1 MPLPQALCRCV
12 RLTAQPQPGCSFV
25 TTVGAAL
32 TGRPSPHAPPSG
44 PRPRRPHAASPP
56 PPPPAW
62 ASKDRSLG
70 FRAAAG
76 LPAWGPLS
84 WTPAASQGQRRAH
97 LWGLKTSD
105 GPAVPAALLTS
116 TCVSRIPLGGPSARH
131 PWLPGPGLGRLAR
144 RRCLVSERRGVYIR
158 LPTPLPFQEPC
169 RCLQKRSLELCVSDH
184 SVGVQGPGSSSIV
197 RYVCTFQPS
206 NLINGLWKN
215 RESSPSERVYCFC
228 SVLIWLVI
236 SQLMKRLT
244 GRLVSKGTGQRLDS
258 AREPGV

>member
-1 MPLPQALCRCV
+1 MCSSDLC
-12 RLTAQPQPGCSFV
+12 
-25 TTVGAAL
+25 
-32 TGRPSPHAPPSG
+32 
-44 PRPRRPHAASPP
+44 
-56 PPPPAW
+56 
-62 ASKDRSLG
+62 
-70 FRAAAG
+70 
-76 LPAWGPLS
+76 
-84 WTPAASQGQRRAH
+84 
-97 LWGLKTSD
+97 
-105 GPAVPAALLTS
+105 PAALLTS